1 MNNAQIKNII
11 RFSFNFHRSMGS
23 PMHDFDP
30 GYILEKWGKYF
41 GDAKPKDM
49 PPNFASSEFPG
60 LMDNITIKW
69 IDRWGTGSYKEMSK
83 YLEIIRAINAKPFII
98 YADLGKADTEKLWY
112 PSGLVELF
120 ENSTEGYISELE
132 YRGLHISIE
141 KNVEDWL
148 ENENVKKDMIQIQRD
163 GIISDILSQK

>member
-23 PMHDFDP
+23 PIHDFDP
-30 GYILEKWGKYF
+30 GYILEKWSKYF

-49 PPNFASSEFPG
+49 PASRVE
-60 LMDNITIKW
+60 LTMDNMTMKW

-98 YADLGKADTEKLWY
+98 YADRGKADPEKLWY
-112 PSGLVELF
+112 PSSLVELF
-120 ENSTEGYISELE
+120 ENSTEGYISDLE
-132 YRGLHISIE
+132 YRGLHNSIE